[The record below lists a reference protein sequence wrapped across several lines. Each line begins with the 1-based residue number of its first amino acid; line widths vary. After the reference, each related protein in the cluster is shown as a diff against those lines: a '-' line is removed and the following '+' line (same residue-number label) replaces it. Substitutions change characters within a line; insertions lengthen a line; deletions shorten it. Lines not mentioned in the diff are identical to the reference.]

1 MPALF
6 IFAVSLLHWVAYTEA
21 ALIVLLLLAIGFV
34 LFQGVLWMKDC
45 VRAEA
50 EREEARRTL
59 DTLRRMSEIRVETV
73 ARLRGFAE

>member
-21 ALIVLLLLAIGFV
+21 ALILLLLLAIVFV
-34 LFQGVLWMKDC
+34 LFQGVLWMRNC
-45 VRAEA
+45 QRAEA

-73 ARLRGFAE
+73 TRLRGFTG